1 MIDLDHLDTL
11 TDTQLDSAT
20 RALIAESQRRQR
32 LAQLPVEVQALAV
45 EYIDAGGDPAIL
57 ADSIRTT

>member
-20 RALIAESQRRQR
+20 RALIAEGQT
-32 LAQLPVEVQALAV
+32 LTKE
-45 EYIDAGGDPAIL
+45 
-57 ADSIRTT
+57 TTWI